1 MACGETSFNSY
12 TFTFK
17 WTVNDLE
24 TCLHNPSKLS
34 SPTFSSPSGVKPA
47 TKWMLTICIFNGDAT
62 QTPPPPVGEQ
72 SPSVELRRLRVSTL
86 ESTTSL
92 RTGNIRFSS
101 GGLTL
106 GGSGLQFGKLTLGQ
120 PTNTPLFQKHR
131 DDNDDNDNDED
142 LWVETNILPCIVTGK
157 GAVCLC
163 ISASQGPTKPR
174 LCKPKAS
181 PSITFSFISDSESD
195 GTNH

>member
-1 MACGETSFNSY
+1 
-12 TFTFK
+12 
-17 WTVNDLE
+17 
-24 TCLHNPSKLS
+24 
-34 SPTFSSPSGVKPA
+34 
-47 TKWMLTICIFNGDAT
+47 MLTIYIFNGDAT

-72 SPSVELRRLRVSTL
+72 SLSVELRRLRVSTL

-106 GGSGLQFGKLTLGQ
+106 GGSGLQFGKLTPGQ

-131 DDNDDNDNDED
+131 DDNDDNDDDED
-142 LWVETNILPCIVTGK
+142 LWVEANILPCIVTGK
-157 GAVCLC
+157 GSVCLC
-163 ISASQGPTKPR
+163 ISASQGPTKLR